1 MNHSWKYLSCLSW
14 CNCSIQRSHLLKQ
27 LILAPSSFPLS
38 QIFFFSFFSG
48 FWTLSQSC
56 AWDGRNKALLTPNT
70 AESRKPES
78 LISHS
83 RLLSHIP
90 LTFTAW
96 LRFLHLSVVRALVPL
111 GARSPPVK
119 TAILHLD
126 CHFSEDKVTGR
137 GPGVGQRLCGQETP
151 CALRQHET
159 EADVC
164 SFCKFDVM
172 WRNRRTT

>member
-1 MNHSWKYLSCLSW
+1 MKSILNERDKPSTTLHMSGSCGSLKCAHFFILEFHFLDWTTKTLHESQLKISCLSW

-27 LILAPSSFPLS
+27 LVLAPSSFPLS

-111 GARSPPVK
+111 GARSPPVCQNGDPSSW
-119 TAILHLD
+119 LS
-126 CHFSEDKVTGR
+126 FFGR
-137 GPGVGQRLCGQETP
+137 
-151 CALRQHET
+151 
-159 EADVC
+159 
-164 SFCKFDVM
+164 
-172 WRNRRTT
+172 